1 MKNLFVFILLF
12 LSIFTKPLYG
22 EVKIG
27 IVLDF
32 TGPIMSLTSA
42 MASSANLA
50 FKEAS
55 ESGSFLKG
63 KTIRT
68 IKADTKCDA
77 SVDATDS
84 INKIITQGIVA
95 IVGSA
100 CPRITEEILI
110 NSAIPNKIIMIS
122 PAATSPR
129 LTNFDNDSY
138 FFRTVP
144 SDIRDGQ
151 ILADI
156 TKDKKIKSLAITYA
170 NTVSYTHLTLPTK
183 A

>member
-1 MKNLFVFILLF
+1 MS
-12 LSIFTKPLYG
+12 LSIFTKPLFG
-22 EVKIG
+22 DVKIG

-32 TGPIMSLTSA
+32 SGPIMSLTSA
-42 MASSANLA
+42 MANSANLA

-55 ESGSFLKG
+55 EAGSFLNG
-63 KTIRT
+63 KTIKT
-68 IKADTKCDA
+68 IKADTKCVA

-84 INKIITQGIVA
+84 TNKIIAQGIVA

-100 CPRITEEILI
+100 CPKVTEKILI

-129 LTNFDNDSY
+129 LTNFDNNSY

-151 ILADI
+151 IL
-156 TKDKKIKSLAITYA
+156 SLI
-170 NTVSYTHLTLPTK
+170 HI
-183 A
+183 